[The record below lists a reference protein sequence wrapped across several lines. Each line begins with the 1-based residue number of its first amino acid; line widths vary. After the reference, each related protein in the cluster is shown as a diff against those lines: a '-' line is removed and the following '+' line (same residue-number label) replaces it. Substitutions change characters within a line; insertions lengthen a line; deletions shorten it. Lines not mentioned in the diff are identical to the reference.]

1 MYVRLVLAWAIA
13 SCSTCALADLSNKEL
28 IKACDDRTIVVGR
41 ENGKLVKAGETV
53 SGFCAGYVQ
62 ATLEALKSS
71 ASCKPQGEDAP
82 FLLSVYTQY
91 MKDKKVPESA
101 GASQTLTQA
110 IRRIAQCK

>member
-1 MYVRLVLAWAIA
+1 MYLRLVLALAIA
-13 SCSTCALADLSNKEL
+13 SYSTCTLADLSNKEL
-28 IKACDDRTIVVGR
+28 IKACDEKTTVFGR
-41 ENGKLVKAGETV
+41 ENGKLVKAGEKV

-71 ASCKPQGEDAP
+71 ASCNPQGEDAP

-91 MKDKKVPESA
+91 MKDKEVPESA
-101 GASQTLTQA
+101 SASNTLTQA